1 MTNQEKFVE
10 VFGKDMLNK
19 IAADVKD
26 VHILRW
32 FFCEYGTTRV
42 EDGVI
47 TITYDNKP
55 DTDKPD
61 TEWVSA
67 NKYIKAE
74 ETKPKRRGGSKKG
87 VRHYNTAW
95 YKEVVEDFYC
105 SSERLK
111 TLKVDDDQTPVKC
124 KSLDALKERLKSAVK
139 DLGIDD
145 CVQVHKYYS
154 GTCNECVAL
163 ENISKPKN
171 KNLSY
176 KLS

>member
-19 IAADVKD
+19 IVEDANVD
-26 VHILRW
+26 ILRW
-32 FFCEYGTTRV
+32 LFGEYENERV
-42 EDGVI
+42 EADVI
-47 TITYDNKP
+47 KIDYDDRP
-55 DTDKPD
+55 A
-61 TEWVSA
+61 E
-67 NKYIKAE
+67 YISLADAIEKVE
-74 ETKPKRRGGSKKG
+74 EQPVVKKRGHRKG

-111 TLKVDDDQTPVKC
+111 TFKIDDDQTPVKC
-124 KSLDALKERLKSAVK
+124 KSLDSLKNRLQSAVE
-139 DLGIDD
+139 DLGIND
-145 CVQVHKYYS
+145 CVQVHKYYR
-154 GTCNECVAL
+154 GTCNECIAL
-163 ENISKPKN
+163 ENVSRPKN